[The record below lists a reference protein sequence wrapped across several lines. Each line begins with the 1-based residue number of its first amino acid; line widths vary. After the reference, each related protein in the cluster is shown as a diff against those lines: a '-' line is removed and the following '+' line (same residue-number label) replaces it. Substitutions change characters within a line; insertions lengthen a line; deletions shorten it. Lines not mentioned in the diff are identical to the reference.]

1 MVRGEPGS
9 GIMLAGVG
17 WFILTF
23 TSLVLVCIG
32 GGKIAYPLK
41 GPSQRTVSRLNPFPQ
56 VAVPVYNRGI
66 ASFRRVFR
74 SSEAALVV
82 LAVGIGLAAGL
93 LMIAQRAIAHFL
105 QSLLYGFSGAS
116 LSAAPSIPFVRLFAL
131 PIFGLL
137 LGLGSRVLLKRRRT
151 AVDVVE
157 ANALHGGAIPLRDSL
172 VVCAQTIMSNGAG
185 ASVGLEAAYAQAGG
199 GLASVLGRWVR
210 LRRADMRILVGAGA
224 GAAIGAAFSA
234 PLTGAFYGFEI
245 VIGAYTPAAIA
256 PVAAACLAAVLLV
269 RLFGIEAYVVALPGA
284 KAITTVDYLLYAAM
298 GLLCAFIGIAV
309 MRGVTFFESHFRRLS
324 IPDAWRPAVGGL
336 LLMPLALITPQVL
349 SAGHGALHMDLG
361 AEVGLRFILL
371 VLIVKIAASTISLGF
386 GFRGGL
392 FFASL
397 FIGSLVGQLFAGA
410 IGRIPVFPAVDPS
423 DAALIGMAA
432 MAVAIVGGP
441 MTMSMLVLEV
451 THDFALTSVA
461 ITAALCASTFVRE
474 TFGFSF
480 STWRLHTR
488 GETIRSARDIG
499 WARALTVGKMMQR
512 GVQTS
517 SASISIAEFR
527 RRFPLGSTS
536 KVVLV
541 DAEDHYAGIV
551 DTARAHDAAIEP
563 EAHIESLAAL
573 QDVALSP
580 AQDVRAAIRIF
591 DLSEADYLAVVDES
605 RAVLGSLSER
615 FVHRRYADEV
625 EKAQREIFG
634 E

>member
-1 MVRGEPGS
+1 MRLLHSIPG
-9 GIMLAGVG
+9 A
-17 WFILTF
+17 
-23 TSLVLVCIG
+23 
-32 GGKIAYPLK
+32 A
-41 GPSQRTVSRLNPFPQ
+41 
-56 VAVPVYNRGI
+56 APVYSRGI

-74 SSEAALVV
+74 SSEAALIL
-82 LAVGIGLAAGL
+82 LAVAVGLAAGL
-93 LMIAQRAIAHFL
+93 LMILQHGLAHGI
-105 QSLLYGFSGAS
+105 QSLIYGLSGAS
-116 LSAAPSIPFVRLFAL
+116 LSAAPSISTVRLFAL
-131 PIFGLL
+131 PILGLL
-137 LGLGSRVLLKRRRT
+137 LGLGTRAAMRRWRT
-151 AVDVVE
+151 PVDVVE

-172 VVCAQTIMSNGAG
+172 IVCAQTIVSNGAG

-199 GLASVLGRWVR
+199 GLASVLGQWLR

-234 PLTGAFYGFEI
+234 PLAGAFYAFEI

-256 PVAAACLAAVLLV
+256 PVAAACLSAVLLI
-269 RLFGIEAYVVALPGA
+269 RIAGIEAYVVALPGA
-284 KAITTVDYLLYAAM
+284 RAITTVDYLLYAAL
-298 GLLCAFIGIAV
+298 GLICAFIGIAV
-309 MRGVTFFESHFRRLS
+309 MRGVTFFESHIRRS
-324 IPDAWRPAVGGL
+324 FIPEGWRPAVGGL
-336 LLMPLALITPQVL
+336 LLIPLAMITPQVL
-349 SAGHGALHMDLG
+349 SAGHGALHIDLG
-361 AEVGLRFILL
+361 AEVALRFILL

-397 FIGSLVGQLFAGA
+397 FIGSLVGQLFAGVV
-410 IGRIPVFPAVDPS
+410 GRVPIFPAVDPS

-488 GETIRSARDIG
+488 GESIRSARDVG
-499 WARALTVGKMMQR
+499 WVRTLTVGKMMQR
-512 GVQTS
+512 GVET
-517 SASISIAEFR
+517 APATMSIGEFR

-541 DAEDHYAGIV
+541 DSAARYAGIV
-551 DTARAHDAAIEP
+551 ETARAFDAAT
-563 EAHIESLAAL
+563 EADVEIGAVAEL
-573 QDVALSP
+573 QGVALGP
-580 AQDVRAAIRIF
+580 AEDVRSAIRAF
-591 DLSEADYLAVVDES
+591 DLSEADYLAVIDDS
-605 RAVLGSLSER
+605 GAVLGTLSER

-625 EKAQREIFG
+625 EKAQREMFG

>member
-1 MVRGEPGS
+1 
-9 GIMLAGVG
+9 
-17 WFILTF
+17 
-23 TSLVLVCIG
+23 
-32 GGKIAYPLK
+32 
-41 GPSQRTVSRLNPFPQ
+41 
-56 VAVPVYNRGI
+56 
-66 ASFRRVFR
+66 
-74 SSEAALVV
+74 
-82 LAVGIGLAAGL
+82 
-93 LMIAQRAIAHFL
+93 MIAQRSIAHAL
-105 QSLLYGFSGAS
+105 QSLIYGFSGPS
-116 LSAAPSIPFVRLFAL
+116 LSAAPSIALPRLFAL
-131 PIFGLL
+131 PVFGLL
-137 LGLGSRVLLKRRRT
+137 LGLGSRALLRRRRT
-151 AVDVVE
+151 AIDVVE
-157 ANALHGGAIPLRDSL
+157 ANALHGGTIPLRDSL
-172 VVCAQTIMSNGAG
+172 IVCAQTIISNGAG

-199 GLASVLGRWVR
+199 GFASVLGKWLR

-234 PLTGAFYGFEI
+234 PLTGAFYAFEI

-256 PVAAACLAAVLLV
+256 PVAAACLSAVLLV
-269 RLFGIEAYVVALPGA
+269 RFAGIEAYVVALPGA

-298 GLLCAFIGIAV
+298 GLLCAFVGIAI

-336 LLMPLALITPQVL
+336 LLIPLAMITPQVL
-349 SAGHGALHMDLG
+349 SAGHGALHIDLG
-361 AEVGLRFILL
+361 AEVALRFILL
-371 VLIVKIAASTISLGF
+371 VLVVKIAASTISLGF

-410 IGRIPVFPAVDPS
+410 IARVSMFPAVDPS

-488 GETIRSARDIG
+488 GENIRSARDIG
-499 WARALTVGKMMQR
+499 WMRALTVGKMMQR
-512 GVQTS
+512 GAET
-517 SASISIAEFR
+517 APAATSIAEFR

-541 DAEDHYAGIV
+541 DAAGQYAGIV
-551 DTARAHDAAIEP
+551 DTARAYDTAVEP
-563 EAHIESLAAL
+563 EADVGSLAILQGIAL
-573 QDVALSP
+573 AP
-580 AQDVRAAIRIF
+580 AQDVRSAIRTF

-605 RAVLGSLSER
+605 SAVLGALSER